1 MFLLVPSAFVT
12 CDSLIVFTQF
22 FLHELINNA
31 FIRKIN
37 VVIHAKLILFVKE
50 QLMKSRSKKRI
61 QILYMWDV
69 ESLLESFIYIII
81 IKSAEFDQYD
91 ASACIHLISDQ

>member
-1 MFLLVPSAFVT
+1 MFLLVTSAFVK

-50 QLMKSRSKKRI
+50 HQLMKSRSKKKNTNPIHVRCRI
-61 QILYMWDV
+61 T
-69 ESLLESFIYIII
+69 FG
-81 IKSAEFDQYD
+81 KFH
-91 ASACIHLISDQ
+91 IHYNNKIS